1 MFVHDR
7 GDIVTPRGFLSKL
20 EEVLK
25 NLGYDPSKVITSQ
38 ISYGR
43 DVSFGEWDDGFVLK
57 EDQTPMVEALMRE
70 NGIGVAP
77 AGSGK
82 TVMGMRY
89 IYEKGKRLWLTHT
102 KDLMYQSAK
111 RAKATM
117 PDIGRIGFF
126 GDGVH
131 DWGDGKLI
139 VATVQ
144 TLQPKSTNNRCTK

>member
-1 MFVHDR
+1 M
-7 GDIVTPRGFLSKL
+7 SKL

-89 IYEKGKRLWLTHT
+89 IYEKGKA
-102 KDLMYQSAK
+102 KDYGL
-111 RAKATM
+111 
-117 PDIGRIGFF
+117 RIQ
-126 GDGVH
+126 
-131 DWGDGKLI
+131 K
-139 VATVQ
+139 T
-144 TLQPKSTNNRCTK
+144 